1 MPNLKGIKYKQTV
14 KMREECNYKIN
25 NIINKEFPHRNFN
38 RRKKNCLT
46 EKSEWVKIKKKKKK
60 EKRK

>member
-25 NIINKEFPHRNFN
+25 NTINKEFPHRNFN

-46 EKSEWVKIKKKKKK
+46 EKSE
-60 EKRK
+60 